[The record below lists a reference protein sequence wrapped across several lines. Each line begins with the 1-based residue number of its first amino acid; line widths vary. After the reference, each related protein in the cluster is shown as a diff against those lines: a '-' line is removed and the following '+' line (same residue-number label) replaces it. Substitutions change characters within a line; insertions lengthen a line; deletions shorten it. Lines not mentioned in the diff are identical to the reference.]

1 MGDSIEDL
9 ITGLAPLFGGDR
21 AKAAKELDSMRE
33 AAQKILQEQRSN
45 PKISAPALNMGE
57 RRELENLELYS
68 LGKRQDLNLKGLVD
82 LEETGLKDKALDRKL
97 KGLQGKTDMAI
108 QLQQLPAET
117 LLKLQQGQVDM
128 LDRVNRQKNTAN
140 MINNILKGAALFAL

>member
-21 AKAAKELDSMRE
+21 AKAAKELDNMRE
-33 AAQKILQEQRSN
+33 AYRKNLQEVQSTQNIPAPTLNIDQRTQ
-45 PKISAPALNMGE
+45 
-57 RRELENLELYS
+57 LE
-68 LGKRQDLNLKGLVD
+68 DLNVNTQGRLDELSLKK
-82 LEETGLKDKALDRKL
+82 EKAFEDSGIPKARFDRKL
-97 KGLQGKTDMAI
+97 SGLQKKGDIAV

-117 LLKLQQGQVDM
+117 LLKLQQGQIDM

-140 MINNILKGAALFAL
+140 MVNNIFKGIALLGL

>member
-21 AKAAKELDSMRE
+21 AKAATELDSMRE

-57 RRELENLELYS
+57 RRELENLEIDS
-68 LGKRQDLNLKGLVD
+68 LGKRQDLSLKGQVD
-82 LEETGLKDKALDRKL
+82 LEETGLKDKALARKL
-97 KGLQGKTDMAI
+97 KGLRGKTDMAI

>member
-21 AKAAKELDSMRE
+21 AKAAKELDNMRE
-33 AAQKILQEQRSN
+33 AYRKQLQEVQSTQTV
-45 PKISAPALNMGE
+45 PAPALNIDE
-57 RRELENLELYS
+57 RTQLEDLNINTQGRLD
-68 LGKRQDLNLKGLVD
+68 DLNLKKEVD
-82 LEETGLKDKALDRKL
+82 FEESGIPRARFDRKL
-97 KGLQGKTDMAI
+97 EGMRTKGDIAV

-117 LLKLQQGQVDM
+117 LLKLQQGQIDM

-140 MINNILKGAALFAL
+140 MVNNILKGVALLGL

>member
-21 AKAAKELDSMRE
+21 AKAARELDAYRMN
-33 AAQKILQEQRSN
+33 LQEVQSTQTV
-45 PKISAPALNMGE
+45 PAPTLNIDE
-57 RRELENLELYS
+57 RTQLE
-68 LGKRQDLNLKGLVD
+68 DLNINTQGRLDDLSLKKETDFEASGIPQARFD
-82 LEETGLKDKALDRKL
+82 RKMTGLQK
-97 KGLQGKTDMAI
+97 KGDIAV

-117 LLKLQQGQVDM
+117 LLKLQQGQIDM

-140 MINNILKGAALFAL
+140 MVNNILKGVALLGL

>member
-21 AKAAKELDSMRE
+21 AKAAKELDNMRE
-33 AAQKILQEQRSN
+33 AYRMQLQEVQSTQKIPAPNLNMEQR
-45 PKISAPALNMGE
+45 
-57 RRELENLELYS
+57 REAEELDLSS
-68 LGKRQDLNLKGLVD
+68 LSKRQDINLAGQVA
-82 LEETGLKDKALDRKL
+82 LEESGLKDKSLGRKI
-97 KGLQGKTDMAI
+97 KGSQAKTDMAV

-117 LLKLQQGQVDM
+117 LLKLQQGQIDM

-140 MINNILKGAALFAL
+140 MVNNILKGVALLGL

>member
-21 AKAAKELDSMRE
+21 AKAARELDNMRD
-33 AAQKILQEQRSN
+33 AYRMNLQEVQSTQTV
-45 PKISAPALNMGE
+45 PAPTLNIDE
-57 RRELENLELYS
+57 RTQLEDLNINTQGRLD
-68 LGKRQDLNLKGLVD
+68 DLNLKKEKDFEASGIPRTRFD
-82 LEETGLKDKALDRKL
+82 RRLE
-97 KGLQGKTDMAI
+97 GLQKKGDIAV

-117 LLKLQQGQVDM
+117 LLKLQQGQIDM

-140 MINNILKGAALFAL
+140 MVNNILKGVALLGL